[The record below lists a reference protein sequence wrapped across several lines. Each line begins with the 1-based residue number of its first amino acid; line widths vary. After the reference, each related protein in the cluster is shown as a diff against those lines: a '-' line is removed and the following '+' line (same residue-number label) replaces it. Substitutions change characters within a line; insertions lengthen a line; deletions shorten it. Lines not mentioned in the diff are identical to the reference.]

1 MSIPGFAWARERG
14 RALGLPA
21 LDRLLLMVLS
31 DMANG
36 ARVCWPLLQTLMLES
51 GIRKRALI
59 NTLQRLEAA
68 GLIRIEKWG
77 RSQRYHILRPV
88 DDGEQVHQTHRSNGG
103 KVHGA
108 HPSPT
113 NGAGRAPVNGAP
125 NAPISHERC
134 TSGLGKVHQTTR
146 KGAPDAP
153 RTLLNQERE
162 PSGARI
168 RTREAA
174 EVLSF
179 PGNGT
184 PQPEPSSPPAP
195 AEPPTVEFGSY
206 LEQLRA
212 RRAAPLAMG
221 QEVVR
226 GEPVADDDNPPVDPG
241 VVLAE
246 LESLRRSMRMKAYPP
261 RAAAMSPD
269 EQAEA
274 LCPRRPQAHHL
285 PDAQLRAARVE
296 LAARAAARGVVP

>member
-36 ARVCWPLLQTLMLES
+36 ARVCWPLLQTLMLET

-59 NTLQRLEAA
+59 IALQRLEAG
-68 GLIRIEKWG
+68 GLIRIEKCG
-77 RSQRYHILRPV
+77 RSQRYHIMRPI
-88 DDGEQVHQTHRSNGG
+88 DDGEQVHHTHRSNGG
-103 KVHGA
+103 KVHAA
-108 HPSPT
+108 HPLAT
-113 NGAGRAPVNGAP
+113 NGARAAPIKGASD
-125 NAPISHERC
+125 APISHERC
-134 TSGLGKVHQTTR
+134 TNGHGKVHQTTR

-162 PSGARI
+162 PSGAHA
-168 RTREAA
+168 REAGKI
-174 EVLSF
+174 LSF
-179 PGNGT
+179 PEKEDGT
-184 PQPEPSSPPAP
+184 PQPAP
-195 AEPPTVEFGSY
+195 RPVEFGSY

-221 QEVVR
+221 QDVVR
-226 GEPVADDDNPPVDPG
+226 GEPMSEDDNPPVDPG

-246 LESLRRSMRMKAYPP
+246 LESLRRSMRMTAYPP
-261 RAAAMSPD
+261 RAAALSAD
-269 EQAEA
+269 EQIAEIA
-274 LCPRRPQAHHL
+274 PRRPKPSYL
-285 PDAQLRAARVE
+285 PEAQLRAARAE